1 MNSSWDLFSSS
12 ICNCILF
19 KKKKGYVGSNSMRAK
34 SYCEKSV
41 AIKNHGAVEAQC
53 WICLKKVFWMSP

>member
-41 AIKNHGAVEAQC
+41 AIKNHGAAEAQC
-53 WICLKKVFWMSP
+53 